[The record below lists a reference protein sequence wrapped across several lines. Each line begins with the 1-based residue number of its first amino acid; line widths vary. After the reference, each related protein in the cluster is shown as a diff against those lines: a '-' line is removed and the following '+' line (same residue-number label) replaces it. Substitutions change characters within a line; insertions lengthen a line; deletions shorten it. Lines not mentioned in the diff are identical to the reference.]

1 MKEPMVITMARE
13 YASGGSE
20 IAQAVADKLGIPL
33 YNKELITLAAKKS
46 GLTEEAIAA
55 SENQR
60 SGSLIYSLY
69 MMGNT
74 MPLADQ
80 VYILQSNV
88 IKELAAEGPCV
99 ILGRCGD
106 YVLRERPNVLRTFVY
121 APLETRIQF
130 AKSRPDAKD
139 MPDRLWETQL
149 AKHDRA
155 RASYYNYY
163 TENRWGEA
171 KNYDLC
177 LNATL
182 GREACADLI
191 VAAARAMQEATSKK
205 EPFTM
210 LRYVKN
216 GMLLLSVAYIVIG
229 MLLLI
234 MPETSLLW
242 ICNIFGVVV
251 LVTGIVCLIQ
261 YARIRGT
268 GFTAPFM
275 LVGGVITA
283 GLGIFTLAKPQVV
296 TSFLPI
302 VFGIFI
308 VVDGLSRI
316 GTAIDL
322 AKRKGQKWWLLL
334 LFSIVSVALGVLLVL
349 HPFDAA
355 VSAVMLCGILL
366 IVEGALNLG
375 CILYAAMELR
385 TLDRMASAAANAALG
400 AIGDALDEAEAAE
413 RDVGSDGPVV
423 YDAESKDVSED
434 GE

>member
-88 IKELAAEGPCV
+88 IKELASQGPCV

-106 YVLRERPNVLRTFVY
+106 YVLR
-121 APLETRIQF
+121 
-130 AKSRPDAKD
+130 AKVRPDAKE
-139 MPDRLWETQL
+139 MPDRMWESQL

-177 LNATL
+177 LNAAL
-182 GREACADLI
+182 GLDTCADLI
-191 VAAARAMQEATSKK
+191 V
-205 EPFTM
+205 
-210 LRYVKN
+210 
-216 GMLLLSVAYIVIG
+216 
-229 MLLLI
+229 
-234 MPETSLLW
+234 
-242 ICNIFGVVV
+242 
-251 LVTGIVCLIQ
+251 
-261 YARIRGT
+261 
-268 GFTAPFM
+268 
-275 LVGGVITA
+275 
-283 GLGIFTLAKPQVV
+283 
-296 TSFLPI
+296 
-302 VFGIFI
+302 
-308 VVDGLSRI
+308 
-316 GTAIDL
+316 
-322 AKRKGQKWWLLL
+322 
-334 LFSIVSVALGVLLVL
+334 
-349 HPFDAA
+349 DAA
-355 VSAVMLCGILL
+355 K
-366 IVEGALNLG
+366 
-375 CILYAAMELR
+375 AM
-385 TLDRMASAAANAALG
+385 N
-400 AIGDALDEAEAAE
+400 
-413 RDVGSDGPVV
+413 
-423 YDAESKDVSED
+423 K
-434 GE
+434 

>member
-191 VAAARAMQEATSKK
+191 VAAAKAMQAALAAELEKSGLAGQGYKLNVSISEYAPGNAFARWLMPGMGGTYLKTRTSILDGDDKTVAVIPVNRTVAAGGGFTIGAWRECFGEVATEIVKVLKREMGILPPKK
-205 EPFTM
+205 EEKSNEG
-210 LRYVKN
+210 V
-216 GMLLLSVAYIVIG
+216 
-229 MLLLI
+229 
-234 MPETSLLW
+234 SL
-242 ICNIFGVVV
+242 
-251 LVTGIVCLIQ
+251 
-261 YARIRGT
+261 
-268 GFTAPFM
+268 
-275 LVGGVITA
+275 
-283 GLGIFTLAKPQVV
+283 
-296 TSFLPI
+296 
-302 VFGIFI
+302 
-308 VVDGLSRI
+308 
-316 GTAIDL
+316 
-322 AKRKGQKWWLLL
+322 
-334 LFSIVSVALGVLLVL
+334 
-349 HPFDAA
+349 
-355 VSAVMLCGILL
+355 
-366 IVEGALNLG
+366 
-375 CILYAAMELR
+375 
-385 TLDRMASAAANAALG
+385 
-400 AIGDALDEAEAAE
+400 
-413 RDVGSDGPVV
+413 
-423 YDAESKDVSED
+423 
-434 GE
+434 